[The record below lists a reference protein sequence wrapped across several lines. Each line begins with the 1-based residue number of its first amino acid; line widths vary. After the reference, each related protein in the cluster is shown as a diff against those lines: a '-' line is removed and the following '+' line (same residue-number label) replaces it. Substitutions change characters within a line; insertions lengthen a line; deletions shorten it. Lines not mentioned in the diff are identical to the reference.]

1 MNSER
6 LEDRRKRNLKWTIMT
21 FHKRVM
27 CTKDISAKTR
37 FLKIYIDE
45 AFSELESIGLGK
57 IQTRKAKNGRKI
69 LVFER
74 KKLSEIQKDKI
85 KISSMLETIGIS
97 FHKLI
102 AHLKQL
108 QIDNGKNHIV
118 KFLYYKHF
126 IFYTI
131 ENV

>member
-27 CTKDISAKTR
+27 STKDISAKTR
-37 FLKIYIDE
+37 CLKIYIDE

-57 IQTRKAKNGRKI
+57 IQTKKAKNGRKI

-74 KKLSEIQKDKI
+74 EKLSEIQKDKI
-85 KISSMLETIGIS
+85 KISSNLDKIGIS
-97 FHKLI
+97 YHKLI
-102 AHLKQL
+102 AHLK
-108 QIDNGKNHIV
+108 IDYGKNNIV
-118 KFLYYKHF
+118 KFLYYKYF